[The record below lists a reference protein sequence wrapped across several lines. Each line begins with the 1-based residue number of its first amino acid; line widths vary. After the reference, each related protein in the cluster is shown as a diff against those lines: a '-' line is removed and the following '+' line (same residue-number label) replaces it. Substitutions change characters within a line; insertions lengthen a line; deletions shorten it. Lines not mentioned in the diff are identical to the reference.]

1 MTTLILKL
9 LILSVFLFFCET
21 TGLQVSLQVW
31 CFLFSH
37 SLLCL
42 RFVEESWWSQMP
54 GRAMLGSMCASG
66 RTWWGNEKVK
76 SLNLQCLVI
85 TFFFFFCL
93 LLNLTLVCVFCQ
105 GPPTPTS
112 HAVFCVGKRTEYRCW
127 ALIVYLSGAKWCL
140 WPLTFTRLTVRWPQI
155 SHLTLNP
162 TLTPAAFFSPHKL
175 LPITYGVA
183 SDPGLFQCVEHRARL
198 ESWFHY

>member
-1 MTTLILKL
+1 MFSFLTFSSVSQIRGGKL
-9 LILSVFLFFCET
+9 MITNARKSDAGKYVCVGTNMVGE
-21 TGLQVSLQVW
+21 
-31 CFLFSH
+31 
-37 SLLCL
+37 
-42 RFVEESWWSQMP
+42 RESEI
-54 GRAMLGSMCASG
+54 AELTVLG
-66 RTWWGNEKVK
+66 NY
-76 SLNLQCLVI
+76 
-85 TFFFFFCL
+85 FFFFCL

-105 GPPTPTS
+105 SPPTPTS